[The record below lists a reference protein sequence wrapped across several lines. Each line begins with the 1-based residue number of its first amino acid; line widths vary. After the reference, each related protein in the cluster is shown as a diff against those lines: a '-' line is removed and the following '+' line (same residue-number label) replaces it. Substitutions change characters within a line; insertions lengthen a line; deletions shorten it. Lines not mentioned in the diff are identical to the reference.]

1 MMIKDNADN
10 RSYVTLLSLIS
21 ENSGKFDVCALIYD
35 VCTLNNNSSY
45 NDATDDYDYDSI
57 TKRMLDIRDI
67 SKKSY
72 MDLKYIVRYIINH
85 YVSKTRK
92 KEKESDMI
100 VFTEENE
107 IPYVSLKFD
116 AVFIYRIIEKY
127 YHGELKGGKANAN

>member
-45 NDATDDYDYDSI
+45 NEITDGYDYNSI
-57 TKRMLDIRDI
+57 IERMQDIRDI

-72 MDLKYIVRYIINH
+72 KDLKFIVRYIIEH
-85 YVSKTRK
+85 FVSKSKK
-92 KEKESDMI
+92 KETENDMI
-100 VFTEENE
+100 VFKNDNE
-107 IPYVSLKFD
+107 APYVSIKFD
-116 AVFIYRIIEKY
+116 AVFIYRIIEQY
-127 YHGELKGGKANAN
+127 YHGELNGGKY

>member
-45 NDATDDYDYDSI
+45 NNDTDDYDYDSI
-57 TKRMLDIRDI
+57 VSRMQDIREI

-72 MDLKYIVRYIINH
+72 MDLKFIVRYIVEH

-100 VFTEENE
+100 VFVDDDRE
-107 IPYVSLKFD
+107 PYVSLKFD

-127 YHGELKGGKANAN
+127 YHGELKGGNC